1 MWQLVTIV
9 IGSEYTGLLKLS
21 RIRNNH
27 DTDNE
32 REKGEEDKSKMDL
45 IVEPKHL
52 ADVDAT
58 IIFLSEK
65 YWERIVAGVCLGKH
79 FVSYNKLEV

>member
-32 REKGEEDKSKMDL
+32 SEKGEEDKSKIDL

-52 ADVDAT
+52 GDVDAT
-58 IIFLSEK
+58 IIFFK
-65 YWERIVAGVCLGKH
+65 WKILGKNSCRGL
-79 FVSYNKLEV
+79 FGKALCEL